1 MTKPAETGELERARS
16 ERMGQEVADARWNL
30 RKRLV
35 SFWIEKTCESE
46 GRVFTYSTI
55 DLRPPRNSSRTE
67 GGCGEGRGLGEESD
81 RIGLEGG
88 ST

>member
-35 SFWIEKTCESE
+35 SFCFELKRERHKKHVRARDACLLIRRS
-46 GRVFTYSTI
+46 
-55 DLRPPRNSSRTE
+55 
-67 GGCGEGRGLGEESD
+67 
-81 RIGLEGG
+81 IGTL
-88 ST
+88 